1 MRDSATIKDAGSQA
15 RLSLFPVFNGA
26 LEEVESQNVLAIQVL
41 LDRILFSSL
50 RLVLRLM
57 NLLANPTKTIY

>member
-1 MRDSATIKDAGSQA
+1 MRDSATIKDAGRQA
-15 RLSLFPVFNGA
+15 TLNLFPVFNGA